1 MSPLDELLAGLPVD
15 RRERIERGAADM
27 EREAAGYRLRQ
38 LREDAGHTQKSLA
51 AIGGLSQA
59 RISQLERG
67 HIAAARISTLR
78 KYVEATGGELEVVV
92 KRPDGTRIP
101 LAL

>member
-1 MSPLDELLAGLPVD
+1 MSTLDKLLAGLPAD

-27 EREAAGYRLRQ
+27 EREAAEYRLRQ
-38 LREDAGHTQKSLA
+38 LREDAGYTQKSLA
-51 AIGGLSQA
+51 AIIGVGQNRVSQMEHG
-59 RISQLERG
+59 Q
-67 HIAAARISTLR
+67 IAAAQISTLR
-78 KYVEATGGELEVVV
+78 KYVEATGGELEVMV